1 MSAAPG
7 EKPPFTPLARML
19 FGWTR
24 ARGAAGS
31 ALAGVGAL
39 GAILVVAEFMRPRL
53 GLRMPMESQPGF
65 YALLGAG
72 VVAATLVVALA
83 LGVVLQREAPYK
95 RGASNKEAGEGGG
108 NDRA

>member
-7 EKPPFTPLARML
+7 DKPAFTPLARML

-65 YALLGAG
+65 YALLGVG
-72 VVAATLVVALA
+72 VVAATLLAALA
-83 LGVVLQREAPYK
+83 LAVIVQREAPYK
-95 RGASNKEAGEGGG
+95 RDASAQGAGEGGG